1 MRNRTLY
8 IFLSILTV
16 VVLSVQCT
24 KNDSD
29 VDQPEIPGPEPEVN
43 KTLREQ
49 YSTAPDLWPSAN
61 WFPGISK
68 KELSFL
74 PQRVQTE
81 SQEVV
86 ELGKILFFDSRLG
99 KRNNSCA
106 SCHVSQNYW
115 TDRAVIAVGGGN
127 RNTPN
132 LQDSWYLDGHL
143 MLDGRARTFA
153 EQLTIA
159 IESPHE
165 MAGDVKALPSLL
177 QAIAGYRVLFQ
188 EAYADD
194 KITTERILGALTA
207 YTKSIVSG
215 DTRFDRFIKGEFGA
229 LNDQQLQGLH
239 LFRTKAACI
248 NCHNGPFFTDLQYH
262 NLGNSLD
269 HQQLPDYGRFNFTNL
284 NADRGKFRTP
294 GLRNVAHTAPYL
306 HNGSVTSLDF
316 LIDLLIDG
324 MPQMNGQRVSGILSP
339 HIKPLSLS
347 RDERDALLAFINA
360 LSSERPEVSR
370 PILPN

>member
-1 MRNRTLY
+1 MRHRAVY
-8 IFLSILTV
+8 IFLSILTA

-24 KNDSD
+24 KSHTGTDE
-29 VDQPEIPGPEPEVN
+29 PEIPTPEPEVN
-43 KTLREQ
+43 KSLREQ
-49 YSTAPDLWPSAN
+49 YSISPDLWPSAN
-61 WFPGISK
+61 WFPGVTK
-68 KELSFL
+68 RELAFL
-74 PQRVQTE
+74 PERVQTE
-81 SQEVV
+81 SPKVV

-106 SCHVSQNYW
+106 SCHVAGNYW
-115 TDRAVIAVGGGN
+115 TDRAVVAVGGGN
-127 RNTPN
+127 RNTPS

-143 MLDGRARTFA
+143 MLDGRAKTFT

-165 MAGDVKALPSLL
+165 MAGDVKTLPALL
-177 QAIAGYRVLFQ
+177 QAIAGYRILFQ

-194 KITTERILGALTA
+194 NITTARILGALAA

-215 DTRFDRFIKGEFGA
+215 ETSFDRFIKGEFSA
-229 LNDQQLQGLH
+229 LTDQQLEGLH

-284 NADRGKFRTP
+284 HADRGKFRTP

-306 HNGSVTSLDF
+306 HNGSVASLDF

-324 MPQMNGQRVSGILSP
+324 MPQMNGQRVSGVLSP

-347 RDERDALLAFINA
+347 REERRALLAFINT
-360 LSSERPEVSR
+360 LSSERPEVTR
-370 PILPN
+370 PTLPN